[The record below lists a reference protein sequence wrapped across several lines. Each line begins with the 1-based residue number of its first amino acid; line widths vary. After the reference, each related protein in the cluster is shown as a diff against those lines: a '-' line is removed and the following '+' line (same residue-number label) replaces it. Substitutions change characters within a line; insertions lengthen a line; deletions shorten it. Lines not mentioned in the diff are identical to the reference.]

1 MSVFYVDFENVSNQG
16 LSGIEKLSEKDK
28 VIILYSDSANCIH
41 FDCVEKLLNCK
52 TQLEIFKTDH
62 GTPNALDFQL
72 VSLMFLRIRKD
83 EDTYIVSKDNGFDAA
98 VKLGRRQG
106 IERIYRIS
114 TINEIFKSDNMETAA
129 LTVEDEKP
137 KETSKPVVITM
148 PAQPSIEEV
157 LKAAIAGTPGV
168 SKKNR
173 PIVYDALTTSKGKAD
188 FYHDIIKML
197 GQQDGLNLYRLVKS
211 HFTEWKQLQQSEGK

>member
-52 TQLEIFKTDH
+52 TQLEIFKADH

-114 TINEIFKSDNMETAA
+114 TINEMI
-129 LTVEDEKP
+129 
-137 KETSKPVVITM
+137 
-148 PAQPSIEEV
+148 
-157 LKAAIAGTPGV
+157 
-168 SKKNR
+168 
-173 PIVYDALTTSKGKAD
+173 
-188 FYHDIIKML
+188 
-197 GQQDGLNLYRLVKS
+197 
-211 HFTEWKQLQQSEGK
+211 

>member
-1 MSVFYVDFENVSNQG
+1 MV
-16 LSGIEKLSEKDK
+16 
-28 VIILYSDSANCIH
+28 
-41 FDCVEKLLNCK
+41 
-52 TQLEIFKTDH
+52 
-62 GTPNALDFQL
+62 
-72 VSLMFLRIRKD
+72 
-83 EDTYIVSKDNGFDAA
+83 
-98 VKLGRRQG
+98 
-106 IERIYRIS
+106 
-114 TINEIFKSDNMETAA
+114 
-129 LTVEDEKP
+129 KP

-157 LKAAIAGTPGV
+157 LKAAIAGTPGM